1 MTAIHHAAKGL
12 PVVLKPVEDELLSS
26 WISRH
31 AEYYRVSPLAMLKH
45 GISDA
50 VSLRA
55 ADLRLNAE
63 QGIRLGHIF
72 HLPPA
77 DIRRMTHADVP
88 QNATR
93 FLAPKPIQICLACAE
108 RNEQRDAAAAILRS
122 SLEGWRITCPI
133 CGTKL
138 VEAGLEKLQRPSLS
152 ATLFAEIW
160 DKALHG
166 QQLFDAA
173 IVQNEWPWASPTH
186 VFRMLL
192 VRRRCKRTDFE
203 EGINYGQTANLII
216 PGFDEIIRRLGLK
229 PPRGA
234 RPIVPLSIRPAL
246 LAAVSI
252 VIDEGPGAIS
262 LLSEVTIFNYRL
274 QFDKIVSQMQ
284 AEIRIRQTVSQLLQL

>member
-1 MTAIHHAAKGL
+1 MKRSSVGSPLSKRRPPFHYGHPSCCEGL
-12 PVVLKPVEDELLSS
+12 ARRLKLVEDELLSS

-88 QNATR
+88 QNAAR
-93 FLAPKPIQICLACAE
+93 FLALKPIQICLACAE

-133 CGTKL
+133 CGTKR
-138 VEAGLEKLQRPSLS
+138 VENLARKTATPSFISHFVYGHL
-152 ATLFAEIW
+152 T
-160 DKALHG
+160 
-166 QQLFDAA
+166 
-173 IVQNEWPWASPTH
+173 
-186 VFRMLL
+186 
-192 VRRRCKRTDFE
+192 KRFTD
-203 EGINYGQTANLII
+203 N
-216 PGFDEIIRRLGLK
+216 
-229 PPRGA
+229 
-234 RPIVPLSIRPAL
+234 SC
-246 LAAVSI
+246 
-252 VIDEGPGAIS
+252 
-262 LLSEVTIFNYRL
+262 
-274 QFDKIVSQMQ
+274 
-284 AEIRIRQTVSQLLQL
+284 